1 MTQRI
6 MELARTL
13 GKVSDNEEEL
23 LVTLCGA
30 AGQELTGTLR
40 EGVTPEDC
48 PEAFALAGAWL
59 VLAGLEVSRCAQQK
73 ESFSAGD
80 VSIRPGDPNKKA
92 QTLREQAKR
101 LMAGWTKHEKFL
113 FCGVKG
119 T

>member
-1 MTQRI
+1 MMQRM

-13 GKVSDNEEEL
+13 GRVSDHEEEL
-23 LVTLCGA
+23 LITLCSA

-59 VLAGLEVSRCAQQK
+59 ALAGLEVSRCAQQK

-80 VSIRPGDPNKKA
+80 VTIRPGDPNKKA

-101 LMAGWTKHEKFL
+101 LMAGWTKRDNFL
-113 FCGVKG
+113 FSGVRG
-119 T
+119 I